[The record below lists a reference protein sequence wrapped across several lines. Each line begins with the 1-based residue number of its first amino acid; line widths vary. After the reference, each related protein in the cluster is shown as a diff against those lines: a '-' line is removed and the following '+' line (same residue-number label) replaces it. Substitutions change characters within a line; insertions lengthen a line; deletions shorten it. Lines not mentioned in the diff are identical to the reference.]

1 MSYIKVT
8 RSRDKKIILIPLSS
22 VIEIQDNL
30 IIQNVAMQVGRMDID
45 ETAQDIEMQIMKREL
60 SLCATTGLLANSGG
74 PIQTSVRF
82 GFGPVNCGFD
92 DIYGFAA
99 AIAEGGVEEHFNGK
113 KEEEGDKYE

>member
-8 RSRDKKIILIPLSS
+8 RSSDKKIILVPMSS
-22 VIEIQDNL
+22 ILEIQDNL
-30 IIQNVAMQVGRMDID
+30 IFQSTKMGHIEID
-45 ETAQDIEMQIMKREL
+45 ETVQDIEMQIMKREL

-92 DIYGFAA
+92 DIYGFAVS
-99 AIAEGGVEEHFNGK
+99 IAEGGIEEYFNSK
-113 KEEEGDKYE
+113 KEGGR